1 MWAMCIVTFIVV
13 AALHIWVYK
22 WRNPKRNG
30 KLPPGS
36 MGLPLLG
43 ETLQFFAPYRTHDIS
58 PFIKERLKRYG
69 PIFKTH
75 LLGQSMIVSTDADLN
90 YFVFQQEGSLFQS
103 CYPYTLSETF
113 GEQNMG
119 SLHGFLFK
127 YLKNIVLS
135 LFGPVSLQTML
146 PEVEKTVVHRLKQ
159 WSFRNMVEAKDE
171 IANVIFSLTAG
182 KLISYDSDNSSENI
196 RANFATFI
204 KGLISFPVNIPGTA
218 FHKCLQGRQNAMR
231 MLKKL
236 LQERRE
242 NPRKQQRDFFDY
254 VLEELDK
261 EGTMM
266 NETMA
271 LNLIFAL
278 LFASYETVSEALT
291 LGMKFLSDHPSV
303 LQRLTNEYDAILRQR
318 KEEEEGADSGI
329 TWGEYKSMAYT
340 LLANIVPGIFRK
352 VLKDIQFKGYTIPEG
367 WGLIVCPPAVHLNPS
382 IYEDPLTEIGGSLA
396 LPRALPF
403 PTSWGIDTS
412 NASKQFMAF
421 GGGMRLELGESFRKS
436 CTLLRLWCSKITS
449 SKPSTAM
456 EELKYFMCLCLNLSL
471 WTWRNLDVLC
481 EHVFFSR
488 ACGASLRCGDDGVD
502 AYCGEYDDA
511 CWEDVC
517 AVEHDRLY

>member
-36 MGLPLLG
+36 MGWPLLG

-69 PIFKTH
+69 PIFKTR

-127 YLKNIVLS
+127 YLKNIVLT

-159 WSFRNMVEAKDE
+159 WSFRNMIEAKDE

-182 KLISYDSDNSSENI
+182 KLISYDSDNSSENL

-218 FHKCLQGRQNAMR
+218 FHKCLQGRKNAMR

-236 LQERRE
+236 LQERRA
-242 NPRKQQRDFFDY
+242 NLRKQQRDFFDY

-271 LNLIFAL
+271 LNLIFLL

-303 LQRLTNEYDAILRQR
+303 LQRLTDEHDAILRQR
-318 KEEEEGADSGI
+318 EEEGADSGI

-340 LLANIVPGIFRK
+340 FQFINETLRLANIVPGIFRK

-382 IYEDPLTEIGGSLA
+382 IYEDPLTFDPSRWE
-396 LPRALPF
+396 
-403 PTSWGIDTS
+403 GIDTS

-421 GGGMRLELGESFRKS
+421 GGGMRLCVGADFAKLQMAVFLHCLVTKYRWEIVGGGGVVRSPGLQFPSGLHVRIKDRESAINQIGK
-436 CTLLRLWCSKITS
+436 K
-449 SKPSTAM
+449 
-456 EELKYFMCLCLNLSL
+456 E
-471 WTWRNLDVLC
+471 
-481 EHVFFSR
+481 FSH
-488 ACGASLRCGDDGVD
+488 GD
-502 AYCGEYDDA
+502 
-511 CWEDVC
+511 
-517 AVEHDRLY
+517 